1 MPHYKSEEKNQL
13 EFLTEALMDHL
24 DNMYSFL
31 ICKSEKLTKNIVSLK
46 KTEVLKRKESA
57 QSATLLEAC
66 ELLVKKVNDHSAE
79 YKAGEYGEKASNAC
93 KTGDDS

>member
-1 MPHYKSEEKNQL
+1 M
-13 EFLTEALMDHL
+13 
-24 DNMYSFL
+24 
-31 ICKSEKLTKNIVSLK
+31 
-46 KTEVLKRKESA
+46 LKRKESA
-57 QSATLLEAC
+57 QSATLLKAC

>member
-1 MPHYKSEEKNQL
+1 MGHI
-13 EFLTEALMDHL
+13 

-31 ICKSEKLTKNIVSLK
+31 ICKSEKLIKKYCLK
-46 KTEVLKRKESA
+46 KETEALTRKESA
-57 QSATLLEAC
+57 QSASLLEAC

-93 KTGDDS
+93 KRGEDS